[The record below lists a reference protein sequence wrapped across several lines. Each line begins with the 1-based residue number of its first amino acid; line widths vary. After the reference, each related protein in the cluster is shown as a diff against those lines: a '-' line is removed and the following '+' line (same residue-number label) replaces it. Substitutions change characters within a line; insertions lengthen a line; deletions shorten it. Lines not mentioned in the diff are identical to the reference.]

1 MRWLWGTSTGE
12 HDITRVGFAS
22 KLFWQSSD
30 VNLIEAGT
38 VFDRADQLHAVEVVN
53 LDAFNCPNS
62 AEFFVWKR
70 FKTERPRAY
79 VDGFL
84 LAAPL
89 LRLMGGP

>member
-1 MRWLWGTSTGE
+1 MC
-12 HDITRVGFAS
+12 
-22 KLFWQSSD
+22 
-30 VNLIEAGT
+30 NYLIEAGA
-38 VFDRADQLHAVEVVN
+38 VFDCTSQFHAVEVVN

-70 FKTERPRAY
+70 IKTEWPCAY

-89 LRLMGGP
+89 LRLDGRPMRLGDFHGRRGQMTVRR